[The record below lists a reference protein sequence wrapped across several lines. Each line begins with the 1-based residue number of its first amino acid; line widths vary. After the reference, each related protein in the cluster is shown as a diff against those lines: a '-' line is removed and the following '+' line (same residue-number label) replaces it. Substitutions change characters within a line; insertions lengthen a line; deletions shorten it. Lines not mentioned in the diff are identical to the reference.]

1 MATNTE
7 ANVPTETREAEGK
20 VREGRASM
28 EDSKRGS
35 RRDGA
40 DLQEDGFFLYEGGE
54 VEMERESITRVRIG
68 SHVKEI
74 PINAF
79 RGCINLAEVQFDEGS
94 LQSIGKCGFFQ
105 CTALQQVTIPLS
117 VTKLGLMAFNGCA
130 NLTEV
135 HFNDGLEVIAKSAF
149 RGCKALKQ
157 VALPA
162 SVTELGGCAFWG
174 CSNLTFAHFSEGLEN
189 ICEAAFL
196 DCTALRSVTVPS
208 SVTGLGRCAFSGC
221 TNLTEV
227 VLLGGEMLLNL
238 RFLDRGLSSEEG
250 ALNKAKFKEMFPSGF
265 DYGMNVFHGSN
276 EAVGM
281 NAFHDCPLTAIKI
294 SIPRAFS
301 KRMARLPHECRLSV
315 EGGIRDL
322 RPLELAQDGTILACF
337 PAIRGPSH
345 RIYVEDTENQTAES
359 LHEVLRLISFY
370 ELKESSILIE
380 LAFWKSRFEE
390 DRARA
395 DCRIS
400 VPDPAKNLIMEYCGF
415 TNFLEPAIEGA

>member
-7 ANVPTETREAEGK
+7 ANDPTETREAEGK

-208 SVTGLGRCAFSGC
+208 SVTELKQEAFALC

-227 VLLGGEMLLNL
+227 ILLGGNRLLNQ
-238 RFLDRGLSSEEG
+238 RFLDRGLFSDEG
-250 ALNKAKFKEMFPSGF
+250 ALDENRLNEMIGI
-265 DYGMNVFHGSN
+265 
-276 EAVGM
+276 
-281 NAFHDCPLTAIKI
+281 NAFRACPLTAIKI
-294 SIPRAFS
+294 AIPRALS
-301 KRMARLPHECRLSV
+301 QRMARLPQECSLPGEFVSRAVSSLREMELSW
-315 EGGIRDL
+315 
-322 RPLELAQDGTILACF
+322 LAS
-337 PAIRGPSH
+337 P
-345 RIYVEDTENQTAES
+345 
-359 LHEVLRLISFY
+359 
-370 ELKESSILIE
+370 
-380 LAFWKSRFEE
+380 
-390 DRARA
+390 
-395 DCRIS
+395 
-400 VPDPAKNLIMEYCGF
+400 
-415 TNFLEPAIEGA
+415 